1 MTDAPVT
8 QGEMQTPP
16 DQDAG
21 AAQFD
26 SDRGL
31 GGAIIGTFKSL
42 LPLLIL
48 GVALV
53 AAAQLARWVMLSKKP
68 ESAIGGEAPPVNVE
82 VRVVR
87 AIRQRVDDFEVPAAV
102 KANRVVRVSAEVAG
116 RIEKINFKEGDTCV
130 ARAKTGRRAKEDGP
144 PPLVEL
150 NTELLQAE
158 LDRARAAGILAK
170 ADYER
175 ISQLERQGGTT
186 KQALDKARA
195 ALRTSE
201 AEEDLAE
208 ARLKRTRIFAPID
221 GVLNDL
227 LVEKGEYVK
236 AGSPVAEIVE
246 IDKVKVVAP
255 VPERDVPFLKIGDR
269 AVVLV
274 DRRTNGQEEVEQLI
288 GGVTYINEL
297 ADEKTRTTPVEIAL
311 DNRRRRLRSGRIVR
325 VRFTRQILTNVI
337 MVPLDAVIPLEK
349 GKAVYVVERAPRNV
363 VEGGVEKVVEEEVA
377 RRREV
382 KVNTR
387 FIKNQEWGGPQNGNH
402 RRRVQMIQVLPWPN
416 GDRRKGL
423 KDGDRL
429 IVIGQHFVAPG
440 QRVKVTSPQSGSKPK
455 SEATPRTRLK
465 SGRTK

>member
-1 MTDAPVT
+1 MTDRPAT
-8 QGEMQTPP
+8 QAEMKTPP

-21 AAQFD
+21 SAQFD
-26 SDRGL
+26 SDRGS
-31 GGAIIGTFKSL
+31 GGGIIGILKSL

-48 GVALV
+48 GAALV
-53 AAAQLARWVMLSKKP
+53 SVAQLARWVMLSKKP
-68 ESAIGGEAPPVNVE
+68 ESAIGAEAPPVNVE
-82 VRVVR
+82 VQVVR
-87 AIRQRVDDFEVPAAV
+87 AMRRQVDEFEVPAAV

-130 ARAKTGRRAKEDGP
+130 ARAKAGRRGKEDGP

-158 LDRARAAGILAK
+158 LDRASAAAVLAK

-175 ISQLERQGGTT
+175 IAQLERQGGTT

-195 ALRTSE
+195 ALRTSK
-201 AEEDLAE
+201 AAEDLAE
-208 ARLKRTRIFAPID
+208 ARLERTRIFAPID

-227 LVEKGEYVK
+227 LVEEGEYVQ
-236 AGSPVAEIVE
+236 AGSPVVEIVE

-274 DRRTNGQEEVEQLI
+274 DRRTNGHEEVEQLI
-288 GGVTYINEL
+288 GGVTYVNEL
-297 ADEKTRTTPVEIAL
+297 ADEKTRTTPVEITL

-325 VRFTRQILTNVI
+325 VRFTRQVLTNVI

-349 GKAVYVVERAPRNV
+349 GKAVYVVERAPRKV
-363 VEGGVEKVVEEEVA
+363 VENGVEKVVEEEVA

-387 FIKNQEWGGPQNGNH
+387 FIKDEEWDGPQDGSR
-402 RRRVQMIQVLPWPN
+402 RRRVQMIQILPWLN

-423 KDGDRL
+423 KAGDRL
-429 IVIGQHFVAPG
+429 IVVGQHFVAPG
-440 QRVKVTSPQSGSKPK
+440 QRVTVTSPQSGSNPK
-455 SEATPRTRLK
+455 SEATPRTGQ